1 MEKRLTSSNK
11 RIVEFCG
18 LMESEDL
25 LKFIGRN
32 QSVLETS
39 SWGGKGI
46 DQEKTRQLLNEY
58 LEPYQFEITKDY
70 TTPNNIGNNHLYY
83 IQDKDVLDDI
93 ETLIGRI
100 AINNLM
106 GYAVAIYQED
116 MDGKRIGKSYLEIT
130 ARGVKEAPNEKWI
143 GWNQYIQDNHL
154 NWNLNDLEKERDIRF
169 IIRQCIEEEILQVEN
184 GYIMVIRESADGS
197 TVWYPTTYE
206 QVIEDL
212 KNERQFQVFR
222 DALYRRQVLSHQID
236 KQMEAS
242 KDTLQ

>member
-1 MEKRLTSSNK
+1 M
-11 RIVEFCG
+11 
-18 LMESEDL
+18 
-25 LKFIGRN
+25 
-32 QSVLETS
+32 
-39 SWGGKGI
+39 
-46 DQEKTRQLLNEY
+46 
-58 LEPYQFEITKDY
+58 
-70 TTPNNIGNNHLYY
+70 
-83 IQDKDVLDDI
+83 LDDI

-154 NWNLNDLEKERDIRF
+154 NWNLNDLEKEREIRF

-212 KNERQFQVFR
+212 KMKGNFKYLEMPC
-222 DALYRRQVLSHQID
+222 IED
-236 KQMEAS
+236 KFYLIKLINKWKHPRIHCNRLINRKKS
-242 KDTLQ
+242 KNQKIENKCFSNP

>member
-154 NWNLNDLEKERDIRF
+154 NWNLNDLEKNEKFVLSFVNVSRKKFYKLKMDISWLYEKV
-169 IIRQCIEEEILQVEN
+169 QMEVLCGILQLMN
-184 GYIMVIRESADGS
+184 RL
-197 TVWYPTTYE
+197 
-206 QVIEDL
+206 L
-212 KNERQFQVFR
+212 K
-222 DALYRRQVLSHQID
+222 I
-236 KQMEAS
+236 
-242 KDTLQ
+242 

>member
-100 AINNLM
+100 AINNL
-106 GYAVAIYQED
+106 
-116 MDGKRIGKSYLEIT
+116 R
-130 ARGVKEAPNEKWI
+130 
-143 GWNQYIQDNHL
+143 
-154 NWNLNDLEKERDIRF
+154 
-169 IIRQCIEEEILQVEN
+169 
-184 GYIMVIRESADGS
+184 
-197 TVWYPTTYE
+197 
-206 QVIEDL
+206 
-212 KNERQFQVFR
+212 
-222 DALYRRQVLSHQID
+222 
-236 KQMEAS
+236 
-242 KDTLQ
+242 

>member
-130 ARGVKEAPNEKWI
+130 ARGVKEAPNEKFVLSFVNVSRKKFYKLKMDISWL
-143 GWNQYIQDNHL
+143 Y
-154 NWNLNDLEKERDIRF
+154 EKVQMEVL
-169 IIRQCIEEEILQVEN
+169 CGILQLMN
-184 GYIMVIRESADGS
+184 RL
-197 TVWYPTTYE
+197 
-206 QVIEDL
+206 L
-212 KNERQFQVFR
+212 K
-222 DALYRRQVLSHQID
+222 I
-236 KQMEAS
+236 
-242 KDTLQ
+242 